1 MGLAMGRRFENSLTT
16 SSKTRAFLS
25 LSDPSLCP
33 LSLPLSVCAPLS
45 APSLCHPFS
54 ASLSAPLS
62 LSTKIINLSKVS
74 MFVLDEADIMIDSK
88 EGLGKTIQEIKRA
101 LPRGCQKLLF
111 SATFEP
117 AMRKFA
123 EKFVGQPCH
132 AVYEKNMIERL
143 KQYWIQ
149 AGERPD
155 EKQNVLNMIY
165 DTMKLQVRACTVS
178 FLYHYTQSATSL
190 TKCILFKSALILE
203 CLSL

>member
-88 EGLGKTIQEIKRA
+88 EGLGKTIQEINRA

-132 AVYEKNMIERL
+132 AVYEKNINIERL
-143 KQYWIQ
+143 KQYWIE

-155 EKQNVLNMIY
+155 EKQNVLKTIY
-165 DTMKLQVRACTVS
+165 DTMKLQVRDHVTAS
-178 FLYHYTQSATSL
+178 FLYHY
-190 TKCILFKSALILE
+190 
-203 CLSL
+203 